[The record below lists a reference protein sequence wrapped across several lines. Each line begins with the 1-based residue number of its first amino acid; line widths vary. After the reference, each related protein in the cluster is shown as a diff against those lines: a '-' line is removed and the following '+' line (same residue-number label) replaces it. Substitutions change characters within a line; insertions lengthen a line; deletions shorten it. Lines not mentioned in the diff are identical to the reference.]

1 MSIAST
7 RVSRF
12 FILLAIG
19 LNLSSSFSIAQSSDS
34 TSIVSFFSPQNLPK
48 INETSKDSLFAL
60 LKGDIHLIDI
70 YTYQN
75 ANLLLIT
82 GQFDEAKTSAEK
94 TLKNSP
100 KKLGEYS
107 KAKYFNLIG
116 KVHANRQES
125 QKAISFFQ
133 KALQLSEDAGE
144 GTNAAMM
151 NSNIAN
157 IYFSLVDYESAYKYA
172 WKGYLLMKDY
182 PDHWFYSNLMAV
194 LSISEAKLGK
204 MKAAKEHGQIALKSA
219 ESKNSI
225 LAILVAN
232 LALGEVAISKKEFA
246 TAKEYLGASLEM
258 SEKYQVKAFII
269 LNSIGL
275 MSANLGTKDF
285 SLAVMHGEKAIS
297 LVDQSENRTT
307 LYSIK
312 KNLAKAYFGTKQFS
326 KAYQFMEES
335 HAIFLDKNG
344 IENKKAINELLVKY
358 DTEKKEKALAKS
370 NGKLLQEKV
379 DRRNLTL
386 VLVILFV
393 VLIGLV
399 LGLFFIR
406 ERNKIR
412 MELLESKKAKEVI
425 QAIFE
430 TEEIERERIAH
441 ELHDGVASNLV
452 AARYQVLTNTAIG
465 EDEKRALEE
474 LLLQTHEETRR
485 LSHNLAP
492 IYIEKFGFAEA
503 LVQFAKDNR
512 TEKCKLYTAVLPSD
526 AIIEKNKANVL
537 YRVAQEL
544 TQNAIKHAN
553 ANEISIQIMV
563 EDVHKVTLLV
573 EDNGK
578 GFDVELSKH
587 SNGLAS
593 IFRRANQLDGYFHID
608 SNSETGTIATFS
620 I

>member
-12 FILLAIG
+12 LILLAINVH
-19 LNLSSSFSIAQSSDS
+19 LCSSVSFAQKSDS
-34 TSIVSFFSPQNLPK
+34 SSIVSFFSPQNLPA
-48 INETSKDSLFAL
+48 INEASKDSLFEL
-60 LKGDIHLIDI
+60 VKGDVYLIDI
-70 YTYQN
+70 YTFQS

-82 GQFDEAKTSAEK
+82 GQLDEAKVSAEK
-94 TLKNSP
+94 ALKNIP
-100 KKLGEYS
+100 KELNEYA

-116 KVHANRQES
+116 KIHANRQES
-125 QKAISFFQ
+125 QKAISLFQ
-133 KALQLSEDAGE
+133 KALRLSEDAGE

-157 IYFSLVDYESAYKYA
+157 IYFSLVDYESAYKYV
-172 WKGYLLMKDY
+172 WDGYQVMKDY

-225 LAILVAN
+225 IAILVAN
-232 LALGEVAISKKEFA
+232 LALGEVAISEKSYSE
-246 TAKEYLGASLEM
+246 AKEYLGNSLEM

-297 LVDQSENRTT
+297 LVDEAENRTT

-312 KNLAKAYFGTKQFS
+312 KNLAKAYFGTKEYS

-335 HAIFLDKNG
+335 HAIFLDKNS

-370 NGKLLQEKV
+370 NSKLLQEKV

-386 VLVILFV
+386 ILVILFV

-399 LGLFFIR
+399 LGLLFIR
-406 ERNKIR
+406 QRNKNR
-412 MELLESKKAKEVI
+412 MELLESRKEKEVI

-430 TEEIERERIAH
+430 AEEIERERIAH
-441 ELHDGVASNLV
+441 ELHDGVASNLI
-452 AARYQVLTNTAIG
+452 AARYQVMTNSTIA
-465 EDEKRALEE
+465 EKDKIVLEE

-503 LVQFAKDNR
+503 LVQFAKDNQ
-512 TEKCKLYTAVLPSD
+512 TEKCKLFTAVLPAD

-553 ANEISIQIMV
+553 AAEISIQVMV
-563 EDVHKVTLLV
+563 EDENTITLLV
-573 EDNGK
+573 EDNGN
-578 GFDVELSKH
+578 GFDVESAKH
-587 SNGLAS
+587 SNGIAS